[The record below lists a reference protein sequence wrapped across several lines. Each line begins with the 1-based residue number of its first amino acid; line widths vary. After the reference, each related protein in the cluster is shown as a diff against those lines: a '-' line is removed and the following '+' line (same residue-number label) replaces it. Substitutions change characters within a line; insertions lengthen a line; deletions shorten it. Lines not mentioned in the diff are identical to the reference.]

1 MTMRRRRFQ
10 LLTRVKVGTR
20 GERREQKRDFITV
33 AALVKIRLSLGAAS
47 WCMANITPKQM
58 IGGINL

>member
-1 MTMRRRRFQ
+1 M
-10 LLTRVKVGTR
+10 TRVKVGTR
-20 GERREQKRDFITV
+20 GERREQERDFITV